1 MPREE
6 RQEGNCYG
14 RGGQIMGDIVA
25 VTGNEAVANALRQA
39 NPDVCAMYPITPAT
53 EMVQR
58 FSSFVSDGKVKTEL
72 ILAES
77 EHSAMS
83 ACVGSSAAGGRVIT
97 ATSAQGLAL
106 MWEILFIASGTR
118 LPIVMPVVNRALS
131 APLNI
136 HGDHSDAMGARD
148 TGWIQLW
155 SENAQEAYDNTIQ
168 AFRIAEHMDIRL
180 PAMVCMDGFI
190 ISHSIE
196 RIEYLEDEEVKN
208 FVGEFRQLNPL
219 LDIER
224 PVSYGPLILTDYYM
238 EYRKAQDEVAS
249 KVSRIVL
256 DVARDFEKMS
266 GRKYDLF
273 ETYRLDDA
281 EIGIVIL
288 NSAAGTSKDVI
299 DEFRNRGIKA
309 GLLKPRLYRPFPYKE
324 VGEALKHLKALCV
337 LDRADAFGGSFGPVM
352 LDIAT
357 SLYPCREKPVLI
369 NKIYGLGGRDYL
381 PEHAELVLN
390 ELVGIAKTGTVR
402 SYKEYIGVRE

>member
-1 MPREE
+1 MAK
-6 RQEGNCYG
+6 
-14 RGGQIMGDIVA
+14 IA
-25 VTGNEAVANALRQA
+25 AATGNEAVANALRQV
-39 NPDVCAMYPITPAT
+39 NPDVCAAYPITPQT
-53 EMVQR
+53 DMMQR
-58 FSSFVSDGKVKTEL
+58 FASFVSDGKVKTEV
-72 ILAES
+72 ILVES

-83 ACVGSSAAGGRVIT
+83 ACVGASAAGGRVVT
-97 ATSAQGLAL
+97 ATSSQGLAL

-148 TGWIQLW
+148 AGWVQLW

-180 PAMVCMDGFI
+180 PAMTCMDGFI

-196 RIEYLEDEEVKN
+196 RIEYLDDDAVKS
-208 FVGEFRQLNPL
+208 FVGEYSQVNPL
-219 LDIER
+219 LDLEH
-224 PVSYGPLILTDYYM
+224 PVSYGPLILPDYYM
-238 EYRKAQDEVAS
+238 EFRRAHDDVMS
-249 KVSRIVL
+249 KVAKVVL
-256 DVARDFEKMS
+256 DVAKDFEKIS
-266 GRKYDLF
+266 GRKYGLF

-299 DEFRNRGIKA
+299 DEFRNKGIKA

-324 VGEALKHLKALCV
+324 IADALKHLKAICV
-337 LDRADAFGGSFGPVM
+337 LDRADAFGGSYGP
-352 LDIAT
+352 LYIDIAT
-357 SLYPCREKPVLI
+357 SLYGCKEKPILI

-381 PEHAELVLN
+381 PVHAEQTIN
-390 ELVGIAKTGTVR
+390 ELVEIAKTGRVKAV
-402 SYKEYIGVRE
+402 KEYIGVRE

>member
-1 MPREE
+1 
-6 RQEGNCYG
+6 
-14 RGGQIMGDIVA
+14 MGKIVA
-25 VTGNEAVANALRQA
+25 VTGNEAVANAFRQI

-53 EMVQR
+53 EMMQR
-58 FSSFVSDGKVKTEL
+58 FSSFISNGQVKTEL
-72 ILAES
+72 ILVES

-83 ACVGSSAAGGRVIT
+83 SCVGASAAGGRVIT
-97 ATSAQGLAL
+97 GTSSQGLAL

-118 LPIVMPVVNRALS
+118 LPILMPVVNRALS

-180 PAMVCMDGFI
+180 PIMVCMDGFI

-196 RIEYLEDEEVKN
+196 RMQYLEDEEVKN

-219 LDIER
+219 LDIEH

-238 EYRKAQDEVAS
+238 EYRKAQAEVES
-249 KVSRIVL
+249 KVPGIVL
-256 DVARDFEKMS
+256 DIAKEFEKLS

-281 EIGIVIL
+281 EIGLVIL
-288 NSAAGTSKDVI
+288 NSAAGTSKDVV

-324 VGEALKHLKALCV
+324 IGEALKHLKAVCV
-337 LDRADAFGGSFGPVM
+337 LDRADAFGGSYGPLM

-357 SLYPCREKPVLI
+357 SIYPYKEKPVLI

-390 ELVGIAKTGTVR
+390 ELVDIAKTGTVR